1 MIPFPRF
8 LRVTHPLFPPST
20 PRPTTIEIRQAL
32 PEQASVVEAIL
43 VEAAAWVD
51 ALGVVMWEEGELAT
65 ARIEAECSAGQF
77 VIAYVGDDPAGVIRF
92 QLEDLLFWP
101 DLPQSESA
109 FVHRLAVRRRYKG
122 QGVSTALLRWAVDQA
137 RALGK
142 RHLRLDCDESRPK
155 LRALYERFGFQLHS
169 FRQVGAYY
177 VARYEYPI

>member
-1 MIPFPRF
+1 MM
-8 LRVTHPLFPPST
+8 S
-20 PRPTTIEIRQAL
+20 IRQAS
-32 PEQASVVEAIL
+32 AADAAVVEEIL
-43 VEAAAWVD
+43 VEASTWVD
-51 ALGVVMWEEGELAT
+51 ALGVVMWEEGELVPE
-65 ARIEAECSAGQF
+65 RIAAECAAGQF
-77 VIAYVGDDPAGVIRF
+77 FIAYVDGDPAGVIRF
-92 QLEDLLFWP
+92 QLEDRLFWP

-155 LRALYERFGFQLHS
+155 LRALYEGFGFQLHS

>member
-1 MIPFPRF
+1 MI
-8 LRVTHPLFPPST
+8 L
-20 PRPTTIEIRQAL
+20 IRQAC
-32 PEQASVVEAIL
+32 PADVAVVEEIL
-43 VEAAAWVD
+43 VEASTWVD
-51 ALGVVMWEEGELAT
+51 ALGVVMWEEGELVPE
-65 ARIEAECSAGQF
+65 RIAAECAAGQF
-77 VIAYVGDDPAGVIRF
+77 FIAYVDGDPAGVIRF
-92 QLEDLLFWP
+92 QLEDRLFWP

-155 LRALYERFGFQLHS
+155 LRALYEGFGFQLHS

>member
-1 MIPFPRF
+1 M
-8 LRVTHPLFPPST
+8 
-20 PRPTTIEIRQAL
+20 TTQIRQAVT
-32 PEQASVVEAIL
+32 QDAGVVEHIL
-43 VEAAAWVD
+43 VEASSWVD
-51 ALGVVMWEEGELAT
+51 ALGVVMWEEGELVP
-65 ARIEAECSAGQF
+65 ARIAAECAARQF
-77 VIAYVGDDPAGVIRF
+77 FIAYVDGDPAGVIRF
-92 QLEDLLFWP
+92 QLEDRLFWP

-155 LRALYERFGFQLHS
+155 LRALYEGFGFQLHS

-177 VARYEYPI
+177 VARYEYPL